1 MKKSIN
7 ANYSG
12 EWYYNWKDDIQ
23 EVPDYEDDIWYDVAE
38 NMIASNQKEYEDY
51 DVWDIVSDIINL
63 WKIEKRSRL
72 YDYLLKW
79 YGSEAEL
86 LNNVRDVYNTRDA
99 IYFVTG
105 CGYSI
110 WSADLLGGSADGRA
124 EREFDRFVDNGGK
137 RIESSKSIKASG
149 ENYSLKDIEPESDVI
164 FLPGSGSV
172 LGYGSRI
179 AVVYFNEEGGE
190 NSDGCFEIE
199 LMYPDE
205 ILEAYE
211 EAKSKMAKPNKSSWE
226 ADYDMYDYFHDA
238 LAAICQGGWE
248 CCDTNCSDFQYFI
261 DNFNKADYVPNGA
274 EDEMNYLVNWAKSQ
288 V

>member
-1 MKKSIN
+1 MRKSIN
-7 ANYSG
+7 ADYSG

-79 YGSEAEL
+79 YGSETEL

-137 RIESSKSIKASG
+137 RIESAKSIKASR
-149 ENYSLKDIEPESDVI
+149 ENYSLEDIVPEKDVI

-172 LGYGSRI
+172 LGYSNQI
-179 AVVYFNEEGGE
+179 AVVYFNANGGYTG
-190 NSDGCFEIE
+190 DGCFEIE
-199 LMYPDE
+199 LMTPEE
-205 ILEAYE
+205 ILEAYDA
-211 EAKSKMAKPNKSSWE
+211 AKTAMESSKRKSWE
-226 ADYDMYDYFHDA
+226 SDYDMFDYFHDA
-238 LAAICQGGWE
+238 LSSICQGEWE
-248 CCDTNCSDFQYFI
+248 GCDTTCGDFDYFVE
-261 DNFNKADYVPNGA
+261 NFYNADYIPKDPT
-274 EDEMNYLVNWAKSQ
+274 DEMNYLVEWAKSQ